1 MISLMVVV
9 VDEGFDLGFEMPPA
23 RSGFPA
29 RCGFQGLMPALDL
42 ALYFGVIGRTTAV
55 LHAFVLQPFSHSVRL
70 PEK

>member
-1 MISLMVVV
+1 
-9 VDEGFDLGFEMPPA
+9 
-23 RSGFPA
+23 
-29 RCGFQGLMPALDL
+29 MPALDL